1 MPDFENEMNMADT
14 EPEVRSYD
22 NKNDSLGKGIR
33 PVPVPEKNIGID
45 TDSDFYTN
53 ILNAGE
59 AGQLDLTAI
68 ESFNQISQNRN
79 LLYNTLDIMSE
90 DSIISSILETY
101 TEDATQINDDGHIAW
116 ATSDDINVSKYVNFL
131 LDELNVD
138 KNAYKWIYSLI
149 KYGDLYLKL
158 YRESEYQDDLFMSDE
173 EVVAKGKQHL
183 EEDVKIN
190 VFSENDRYAHYTEMV
205 YNPAEMFE
213 LIKKGKTYAYI
224 KAPTTSAST
233 AKKEDMMYSNGYT
246 SNYKYMFQRR
256 DIELF
261 SATEYVHACLEDN
274 ISRTPEEVQIIRTT
288 DEEGQPDLKYVY
300 GVKRGQSLLYN
311 VFKIW
316 RNLTLL
322 ENSILLNRLSK
333 SSIVRVINVEVGD
346 MPKENVGPHLMGIKN
361 LVEQKAAFNEGK
373 SMSEFTNPGP
383 IENNIYVPTHN
394 GIGSLS
400 TQQIG
405 GDVDVRGLGDL
416 DYFKNKFYGSLRV
429 PKQYFGD
436 TDDAA
441 GFSGG
446 QSLSIIS
453 SRYAKSVR
461 KIQNTFIQMLN
472 DVVNLILLDKGLDSY
487 INRFEIHMQAPVTQE
502 DIEKRDNAD
511 AKIGIANNVMSLL
524 GETVTDEKT
533 KLKIV
538 KLLIDDAINDTGIA
552 EIIQEKIDEMNSMEA
567 EAEGGEEDELGSTPY
582 NDTGDI
588 GGGGSIGDMDLGG
601 GDTDLDNNGT
611 DDFDDNVETG
621 STEAEGELPNP
632 SEFGVDLTN
641 ANLEI

>member
-1 MPDFENEMNMADT
+1 MPDFNNDFMADQ
-14 EPEVRSYD
+14 EPEVRGYD
-22 NKNDSLGKGIR
+22 KENDLIGTQIK
-33 PVPVPEKNIGID
+33 PVPKPEKNIGTD
-45 TDSDFYTN
+45 TEGDFYQN

-59 AGQLDLTAI
+59 SGQLDLTSI
-68 ESFNQISQNRN
+68 ESFTQISQNRN
-79 LLYNTLDIMSE
+79 LLYNTLDIMAE

-101 TEDATQINDDGHIAW
+101 TEDATQINDDGHVVW
-116 ATSDDINVSKYVNFL
+116 ATSDNVEVAKYVNFL
-131 LDELNVD
+131 LDEMNVD
-138 KNAYKWIYSLI
+138 KNSYKWIHSLI

-158 YRESEYQDDLFMSDE
+158 YRESEYQDDLFSTDE
-173 EVVAKGKQHL
+173 EVKERKHL

-190 VFSENDRYAHYTEMV
+190 VFSKNDRYAHYAEMV

-213 LIKKGKTYAYI
+213 LIKKGKSYAYI
-224 KAPTTSAST
+224 KAPTVSAAT
-233 AKKEDMMYSNGYT
+233 AQKNDALYGNGYT
-246 SNYKYMFQRR
+246 SNYKYLFQRR
-256 DIELF
+256 DVELF
-261 SATEYVHACLEDN
+261 EATEYVHACLEDD
-274 ISRTPEEVQIIRTT
+274 ISRTPEEVQIIRSL
-288 DEEGQPDLKYVY
+288 DEDGQPDVKYVY
-300 GVKRGQSLLYN
+300 GVRRGQSLLYN
-311 VFKIW
+311 VFKTW

-346 MPKENVGPHLMGIKN
+346 MPKENVGPHLAGIKN
-361 LVEQKAAFNEGK
+361 LIEQKTAFNEGK

-429 PKQYFGD
+429 PKQFFGD

-472 DVVNLILLDKGLDSY
+472 DAINLILLDKGLDTY
-487 INRFEIHMQAPVTQE
+487 INRFEIHMQTPVTSE
-502 DIEKRDNAD
+502 DIDKRANAD
-511 AKIGIANNVMSLL
+511 AKIGIANNIISLL
-524 GETVTDEKT
+524 GESITDEGT
-533 KLKIV
+533 KLKII
-538 KLLIDDAINDTGIA
+538 KLLIDDAVNDTGIA
-552 EIIQEKIDEMNSMEA
+552 DILQEKIDELEEA
-567 EAEGGEEDELGSTPY
+567 SQAAAEGGEEGTMFETPY
-582 NDTGDI
+582 SETGDVGTADVDF
-588 GGGGSIGDMDLGG
+588 GGEG
-601 GDTDLDNNGT
+601 TDLDNDGI
-611 DDFDDNVETG
+611 DDFDDNVAGGEEAGGAETG
-621 STEAEGELPNP
+621 GTLPSP
-632 SEFGVDLTN
+632 ADLGVDMTN
-641 ANLEI
+641 ANAEF